1 MKIIGTPDEIKNLFD
16 AIGGSKEQISYKDIQ
31 KLFKHVNGM
40 KEG

>member
-1 MKIIGTPDEIKNLFD
+1 MKIIGTPDEIKKLFD
-16 AIGGSKEQISYKDIQ
+16 PIGGSKEQISYKDIQ